1 MGLGAGFVALVVLAA
16 APAMGVYRG
25 RSVLVPMVL
34 LAGMAG
40 LTVYSQFAVI
50 PAMERDRIAAGGV
63 IDALD
68 AANPI
73 RLDFE
78 KLHKRSESVEG
89 AILLLG
95 LATVVLVAR
104 AETKRA

>member
-1 MGLGAGFVALVVLAA
+1 
-16 APAMGVYRG
+16 
-25 RSVLVPMVL
+25 
-34 LAGMAG
+34 
-40 LTVYSQFAVI
+40 
-50 PAMERDRIAAGGV
+50 V